1 MRPIFIIPERRFKD
15 GEGNECLTVLREDF
29 EKYINDAYDSG
40 FQDGWNSSNWNPN
53 VIRVPTNGPDW
64 DKWTITTQSSCNNDS
79 I

>member
-1 MRPIFIIPERRFKD
+1 MRPIFIIPEQRFKD

-40 FQDGWNSSNWNPN
+40 FQDGRNSSSWNPN
-53 VIRVPTNGPDW
+53 VIRVPNSPDW
-64 DKWTITTQSSCNNDS
+64 DKWTITTATNAVKEP